1 MVSTISRSISGS
13 SSYDLFYGHRKNI
26 FLVFYVI
33 SVIAI
38 GFAIIFFLF
47 KGLNFSGDLLIYAG
61 IILLIMGAVGGAYLA
76 VLLELPSI
84 SHKFDMI
91 KNDIALKKIRSPE
104 VFGKRLTELICNYFS
119 FTFFTIDYSFI
130 KIIETDYIF
139 SDPEIKGRFGP
150 AQYDIMLKKTQ
161 ETEDIILFG
170 RKKENNKNYYLYL
183 IPIWFGSEWLG
194 FIGVYSP
201 KKLRKIFVA
210 FLSNFE
216 NDFIDDQL
224 VHVTNYRKGV

>member
-1 MVSTISRSISGS
+1 MVSTISRSGSGS
-13 SSYDLFYGHRKNI
+13 TSYDLFYGHRKNI

-61 IILLIMGAVGGAYLA
+61 IILLIVGAVGGAYLS

-84 SHKFDMI
+84 SRKFDMI
-91 KNDIALKKIRSPE
+91 KNDIALKKISSPE
-104 VFGKRLTELICNYFS
+104 DFGNRLMDLICSYFN
-119 FTFFTIDYSFI
+119 FTFFTIQHSFC

-139 SDPEIKGRFGP
+139 SDPEIRERFDP
-150 AQYDIMLKKTQ
+150 AQYDMMLKKTQ
-161 ETEDIILFG
+161 GTEEIILFG
-170 RKKENNKNYYLYL
+170 RKKENDKTYYLYL
-183 IPIWFGSEWLG
+183 IPVWFGSDWLG

-201 KKLRKIFVA
+201 KKLRKIFLA

-224 VHVTNYRKGV
+224 VHVINYRKDV

>member
-1 MVSTISRSISGS
+1 MASTISRSGSGS

-47 KGLNFSGDLLIYAG
+47 KGLNFSGDLLIYAA
-61 IILLIMGAVGGAYLA
+61 IVLLIMGAVGCAYLA

-84 SHKFDMI
+84 SNKFDAI
-91 KNDIALKKIRSPE
+91 KNDIALKKIGTPE
-104 VFGKRLTELICNYFS
+104 VFGQRLTELICSYFS

-130 KIIETDYIF
+130 KIIDTEYIY
-139 SDPEIKGRFGP
+139 SDAEIKGWFDP
-150 AQYDIMLKKTQ
+150 AQQDVMLKSTR
-161 ETEDIILFG
+161 ETEDIFLFG
-170 RKKENNKNYYLYL
+170 KKKENHKTYYLYL
-183 IPIWFGSEWLG
+183 IPVWFGSDWLG

-201 KKLRKIFVA
+201 KRIRKIFLA

-224 VHVTNYRKGV
+224 VHVMNYRDGV